1 MLSLPR
7 IARKDCAHFE
17 KNASPFI
24 RTGENNMSM
33 LEFLDARSAAGLV
46 HDGDTVAISGNGAGM
61 ISAEAILAALE
72 QRFLDTGHP
81 CDLTLVHSLGLGDRD
96 TLGTNRFA
104 HEGMLRKVIAAH
116 FTWSPKIQQL
126 IRDEKIEAYCFPGG
140 VIQHLLREIGAGRP
154 GLFTHS
160 GLGTFVDPRH
170 DGGRCNARSR
180 EELVEV
186 MQIDGRE
193 ILRYKPFKVDV
204 AIIRGTYADA
214 RGNISPEEEP
224 IDMDIH
230 TVALAAHNSGG
241 RVLAQV
247 RQIVEAGTLHPRFV
261 RVPGI
266 LVDAI
271 VQDSAQQQFYGIGY
285 DPSICGARRAHL
297 PKASAALLDKLE
309 RRIIARRA
317 ALELRNGASLNFG
330 FGIPGGIFGVI
341 AEQSNSDSLWMS
353 VEQGVHN
360 GRMLDDTLFG
370 AAANPE
376 VILPSIEQFDY
387 YSGGG
392 IDITFLGMGETD
404 RLGNVNVSH
413 LAGNLIG
420 PGGFMEIA
428 QNAKKVVFCG
438 TFDAQG
444 SKVSWSHGRLIVV
457 QPGKIHK
464 FVNDVERITFSGDFA
479 RKLGQ
484 EVLYITER
492 AVFRLAPEG
501 LELIEVAPG
510 IEIDRDLLPYMEFQP
525 RISAVGTMPLS
536 VFE

>member
-1 MLSLPR
+1 MTTT
-7 IARKDCAHFE
+7 FV
-17 KNASPFI
+17 NAQ
-24 RTGENNMSM
+24 E
-33 LEFLDARSAAGLV
+33 AAALV
-46 HDGDTVAISGNGAGM
+46 NDGDTVAISGNGAGM
-61 ISAEAILAALE
+61 VSAEAIFAALE
-72 QRFLDTGHP
+72 QRFLGTGHP
-81 CDLTLVHSLGLGDRD
+81 RDLTLVHSLGLGDRNA
-96 TLGTNRFA
+96 LGTNRFA
-104 HEGMLRKVIAAH
+104 HEGMLRKIIAAH

-140 VIQHLLREIGAGRP
+140 VVQQLLREIGAGRP

-170 DGGRCNARSR
+170 DGARCNQRSS
-180 EELVEV
+180 EELVEL
-186 MQIDGRE
+186 MHIDGQE

-204 AIIRGTYADA
+204 AIVRGTYADT

-247 RQIVEAGTLHPRFV
+247 RQVVEAGALHPRSV
-261 RVPGI
+261 RIPGI
-266 LVDAI
+266 IVNAI
-271 VQDSAQQQFYGIGY
+271 VEDSQQEQFYELAY
-285 DPSICGARRAHL
+285 DPTICGARRAHL
-297 PKASAALLDKLE
+297 GRMTAAIPDKLE

-341 AEQSNSDSLWMS
+341 AEQGTSDELWMS

-360 GRMLDDTLFG
+360 GRMLDDRLFG
-370 AAANPE
+370 AARNPE
-376 VILPSIEQFDY
+376 VIISSIDQFDY

-392 IDITFLGMGETD
+392 IDITFLGMGEAD
-404 RLGNVNVSH
+404 RIGNVNVSH

-444 SKVSWSHGRLIVV
+444 SKVSWAHGALQVV
-457 QPGKIHK
+457 QAGKVRK
-464 FVNDVERITFSGDFA
+464 FVDHVERITFSADYA
-479 RKLGQ
+479 RKRGQ
-484 EVLYITER
+484 DVLYITER
-492 AVFRLAPEG
+492 AVFRLVSEG

-510 IEIDRDLLPYMEFQP
+510 IEIERDILPYMDFRP
-525 RISAVGTMPLS
+525 AISAVGSMPLS